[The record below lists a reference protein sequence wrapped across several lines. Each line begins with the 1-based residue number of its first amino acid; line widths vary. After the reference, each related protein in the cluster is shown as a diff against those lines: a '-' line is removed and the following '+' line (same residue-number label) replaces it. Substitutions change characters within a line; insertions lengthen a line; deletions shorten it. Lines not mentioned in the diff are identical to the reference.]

1 MHVTVD
7 SPLISTVQ
15 GGFQGMNSAFMYPV
29 VSVPQVHLHN
39 RTTPVLIGKGVGGS
53 SAVNAMMSVRGTTED
68 YDRWG
73 GFFGNSSSWSW
84 QGLLPYFKKALTFV
98 PPDDDVAKSAH
109 IKYDTSFWGNSSG
122 VYTGWP
128 SFQYPGTTMQ
138 FEAFKEIPGVEFPP
152 DSGSGQAG
160 VYWFPTLMNPK
171 TVTRSYARTGH
182 YDNLNRSNYHLLT
195 GAKVTQILLDNGIAS
210 GVKFLSSSGNSTSN
224 TSSTSTSTTTI
235 VNAKNEVILA
245 AGGIHSP
252 QILQLSGIGPT
263 NVLSA
268 ANITTIVDLPGVG
281 QNFQDHPMLSIAI
294 VCEYIRIWIGR
305 ETDLLL

>member
-1 MHVTVD
+1 
-7 SPLISTVQ
+7 
-15 GGFQGMNSAFMYPV
+15 MYPI
-29 VSVPQVHLHN
+29 VSVPQVNLHN

-73 GFFGNSSSWSW
+73 GFFGNSSTWNW
-84 QGLLPYFKKALTFV
+84 DGLLPYFKKALTFV
-98 PPDDDVAKSAH
+98 PPDDEVAKSAH
-109 IKYDTSFWGNSSG
+109 IKYDTSYWGNSSG

-128 SFQYPGTTMQ
+128 TFQYPGTTIQ
-138 FEAFKEIPGVEFPP
+138 FEAFKEIPGAEFPP

-171 TVTRSYARTGH
+171 QVTRSYARTGH
-182 YDNLNRSNYHLLT
+182 HDNLNRSNYHLLT
-195 GAKVTQILLDNGIAS
+195 GSRATQILLNGTIAT
-210 GVKFLSSSGNSTSN
+210 GVKFVSSGGNLTSKE
-224 TSSTSTSTTTI
+224 SSNFPTTTTL
-235 VNAKNEVILA
+235 VKARNEVILA

-252 QILQLSGIGPT
+252 QILQLSGIGPKK
-263 NVLSA
+263 LLDA

-294 VCEYIRIWIGR
+294 VCESIGVQTK
-305 ETDLLL
+305 TD